1 MEVVLLT
8 DRHRAEY
15 IPFRCSQEAGAMIS
29 QIAKEQHRPKSEI
42 LRELV
47 DKGLTATGAKVE
59 DSELYEMIRQAVRE
73 TMQPQVE
80 RLAAISAKAAH
91 ISGAAFFMAVY
102 AASHGRSPAEQRE
115 IEEAAGTARML
126 GIQYLKLKDRDIDAF
141 LQNGAKQIIDDME
154 E

>member
-1 MEVVLLT
+1 MKSGKSVYRPVRGSRELDETLAQLAAQ
-8 DRHRAEY
+8 RH
-15 IPFRCSQEAGAMIS
+15 IT
-29 QIAKEQHRPKSEI
+29 KSEV

-115 IEEAAGTARML
+115 IEEAAGAARML

-141 LQNGAKQIIDDME
+141 LQNGAKQIMDDME

>member
-1 MEVVLLT
+1 MKSGKSVYRPV
-8 DRHRAEY
+8 
-15 IPFRCSQEAGAMIS
+15 RCSRELDETLAQLAAQRHIT
-29 QIAKEQHRPKSEI
+29 KSEI

-59 DSELYEMIRQAVRE
+59 DSELYEIIRQAVRE

-141 LQNGAKQIIDDME
+141 LQNGAKQIIDDTE

>member
-1 MEVVLLT
+1 MKSGKSVYRPV
-8 DRHRAEY
+8 
-15 IPFRCSQEAGAMIS
+15 RCSRELDETLAQLAAQRHIT
-29 QIAKEQHRPKSEI
+29 KSEI

-73 TMQPQVE
+73 TMQPQIE

-91 ISGAAFFMAVY
+91 ISGAAFFMVVY

-141 LQNGAKQIIDDME
+141 LQNGAKQIIDDTE

>member
-1 MEVVLLT
+1 MKSGKSVYRPV
-8 DRHRAEY
+8 
-15 IPFRCSQEAGAMIS
+15 RCSRELDETLAQLAAQRHIT
-29 QIAKEQHRPKSEI
+29 KSEV

-115 IEEAAGTARML
+115 IEEAAGTVRML

-141 LQNGAKQIIDDME
+141 LQNGAKQIIDDTE

>member
-1 MEVVLLT
+1 MKSGKSVYRPV
-8 DRHRAEY
+8 
-15 IPFRCSQEAGAMIS
+15 RCSRELDETLAQLAAQRHIT
-29 QIAKEQHRPKSEI
+29 KSEI

-91 ISGAAFFMAVY
+91 ISWAAFFMAVY

-141 LQNGAKQIIDDME
+141 LQNGAKQIIDDTE

>member
-1 MEVVLLT
+1 MKSGKSVYRPV
-8 DRHRAEY
+8 
-15 IPFRCSQEAGAMIS
+15 RCSRELDETLAQLAAQRHIT
-29 QIAKEQHRPKSEI
+29 KSEI

-59 DSELYEMIRQAVRE
+59 DSALYEMIRQAVRE

-141 LQNGAKQIIDDME
+141 LQNGAKQIIDDTE

>member
-1 MEVVLLT
+1 MKSGKSVYRPV
-8 DRHRAEY
+8 
-15 IPFRCSQEAGAMIS
+15 RCSRELDETLAQLAAQRHIT
-29 QIAKEQHRPKSEI
+29 KSEI

-141 LQNGAKQIIDDME
+141 LQNGAKQIIDDTE

>member
-1 MEVVLLT
+1 MKSGKSVYRPV
-8 DRHRAEY
+8 
-15 IPFRCSQEAGAMIS
+15 RCSRELDETLAQLAAQRHIT
-29 QIAKEQHRPKSEI
+29 KSEI

-91 ISGAAFFMAVY
+91 ISGAAFFMALY

-141 LQNGAKQIIDDME
+141 LQNGAKQIIDDTE

>member
-1 MEVVLLT
+1 MKSGKSVYRPV
-8 DRHRAEY
+8 
-15 IPFRCSQEAGAMIS
+15 RCSRELDETLAQLAAQRHIT
-29 QIAKEQHRPKSEI
+29 KSEI

-47 DKGLTATGAKVE
+47 NKGLTATGAKVE

-141 LQNGAKQIIDDME
+141 LQNGAKQIIDDTE

>member
-1 MEVVLLT
+1 MKSGKSVYRPVRCLRELDETLAQLAAQ
-8 DRHRAEY
+8 RH
-15 IPFRCSQEAGAMIS
+15 IT
-29 QIAKEQHRPKSEI
+29 KSEV

-73 TMQPQVE
+73 TMQPQIE

-141 LQNGAKQIIDDME
+141 LQNGAKQIIDDTE

>member
-1 MEVVLLT
+1 MKSGKSVYRPV
-8 DRHRAEY
+8 
-15 IPFRCSQEAGAMIS
+15 RCSRELDETLAQLAAQRHIT
-29 QIAKEQHRPKSEI
+29 KSEI

-115 IEEAAGTARML
+115 IEDAAGTARML

-141 LQNGAKQIIDDME
+141 LQNGAKQIIDDTE

>member
-1 MEVVLLT
+1 MKSGKSVYRPV
-8 DRHRAEY
+8 
-15 IPFRCSQEAGAMIS
+15 RCSRELDETLAQLAAQRHIT
-29 QIAKEQHRPKSEI
+29 KSEI

-91 ISGAAFFMAVY
+91 ISGAAFFMALY
-102 AASHGRSPAEQRE
+102 AASHGRSPTEQRE

-141 LQNGAKQIIDDME
+141 LQNGAKQIIDDTE

>member
-1 MEVVLLT
+1 MKSGKSVYRPV
-8 DRHRAEY
+8 
-15 IPFRCSQEAGAMIS
+15 RCSRELDETLARLAAQRHIT
-29 QIAKEQHRPKSEI
+29 KSEI

-91 ISGAAFFMAVY
+91 ISGAAFFMALY

>member
-1 MEVVLLT
+1 MKSGKSVYRPV
-8 DRHRAEY
+8 
-15 IPFRCSQEAGAMIS
+15 RCSRELDETLAQLAAQRHIT
-29 QIAKEQHRPKSEI
+29 KSEI

-59 DSELYEMIRQAVRE
+59 DSALYEMIRQAVRE
-73 TMQPQVE
+73 TMQPQIE

-141 LQNGAKQIIDDME
+141 LQNGAKQIIDDTE

>member
-1 MEVVLLT
+1 MKSGKSVYRPV
-8 DRHRAEY
+8 
-15 IPFRCSQEAGAMIS
+15 RCSRELDETLAQLAAQRHIT
-29 QIAKEQHRPKSEI
+29 KSEV

-141 LQNGAKQIIDDME
+141 LQNGAKQIIDDTE

>member
-1 MEVVLLT
+1 MKSGKSVYRPV
-8 DRHRAEY
+8 
-15 IPFRCSQEAGAMIS
+15 RCSRELDETLAQLAAQRHIT
-29 QIAKEQHRPKSEI
+29 KSEV

-73 TMQPQVE
+73 TMQPQIE

-141 LQNGAKQIIDDME
+141 LQNGAKQIIDDTE